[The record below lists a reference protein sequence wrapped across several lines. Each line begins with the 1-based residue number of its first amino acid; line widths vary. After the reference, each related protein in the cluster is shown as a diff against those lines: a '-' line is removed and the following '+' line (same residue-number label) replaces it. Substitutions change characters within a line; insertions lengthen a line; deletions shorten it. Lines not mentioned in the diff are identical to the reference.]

1 MRSDELPHAG
11 INTLMYWVRKQEHS
25 VVKLDIWAQ
34 PAQWSAH
41 ITLRDSP
48 PLHARIQRRGAGFTV
63 SRLRS
68 SRTCPYCSPAAA
80 AAETGPPAAVL
91 AYEPL
96 LFVGDY

>member
-1 MRSDELPHAG
+1 MRYDELPHAG
-11 INTLMYWVRKQEHS
+11 INTLMRWVRKQEQS

-41 ITLRDSP
+41 ITLRDMP

-68 SRTCPYCSPAAA
+68 SRTCPYCSPAAEA
-80 AAETGPPAAVL
+80 VETGPLLVAL
-91 AYEPL
+91 ASEPPL
-96 LFVGDY
+96 VVGDY